1 MIVEICANSFESA
14 IAAQNGGA
22 NRIELCTQLAVG
34 GLTPTHQL
42 IKKVMPELSIPVHV
56 LVRPRKGNFCYS
68 KEELN
73 IMKNDIEF
81 CKSIGCSG
89 VVSGILKSDLT
100 IDLIAT
106 KQLIEVA
113 NGIDFTFHRAFDC
126 VKDPL
131 KSLKHL
137 IDLKVKRVLSS
148 ELKPNAIIGTS
159 SLRREFQI
167 KKIRNDINCK
177 LIRGNV
183 DTRIKKLN
191 DGLYDA
197 IILSYA
203 GIKSLSI
210 EDKIAEIFSTQEIIP
225 SAGQGII
232 SLQCRNDDKN
242 IISILDSANDQKT
255 YLRAHAERNVLKVLE
270 GDCET
275 AVGVHSVIEGDE
287 IILEAELF
295 SLDGKQRFYEKKSSK
310 IENSKSLG
318 EEVGKILKVK
328 SNNSYKK

>member
-1 MIVEICANSFESA
+1 MNKKIVIGSRGSKLAL
-14 IAAQNGGA
+14 IYAQNAKDKIVQNTNLNDDNIIIKEITTKGDQVQDQ
-22 NRIELCTQLAVG
+22 RLSEVG
-34 GLTPTHQL
+34 GKGLFSTNIENELQDKKIDIAVHALKDMPANETNGLRTNTFLERNDPREIL
-42 IKKVMPELSIPVHV
+42 ITKDKK
-56 LVRPRKGNFCYS
+56 K
-68 KEELN
+68 
-73 IMKNDIEF
+73 
-81 CKSIGCSG
+81 
-89 VVSGILKSDLT
+89 LK
-100 IDLIAT
+100 
-106 KQLIEVA
+106 
-113 NGIDFTFHRAFDC
+113 
-126 VKDPL
+126 
-131 KSLKHL
+131 
-137 IDLKVKRVLSS
+137 DLKAQ
-148 ELKPNAIIGTS
+148 AIIGTS
-159 SLRREFQI
+159 SYRREFQI
-167 KKIRNDINCK
+167 KKIRSDLNCK

-232 SLQCRNDDKN
+232 SLQCRNDDKDV
-242 IISILDSANDQKT
+242 ISILDMINDQKT
-255 YLRAHAERNVLKVLE
+255 SLRAHAERNVLKVLE

-275 AVGVHSVIEGDE
+275 AVGAHSIIQGDK
-287 IILEAELF
+287 IVLEAELF

-310 IENSKSLG
+310 IENAKSLG